1 MFDGDDDSDTNDDD
15 SDTDDDDTDT
25 DDEDTDTDDDRD
37 TDDVAVRCQPQIYLS
52 TPKLECRERELM
64 SQCFQGFHDIWLY
77 P

>member
-1 MFDGDDDSDTNDDD
+1 MFDGDDDFDTNDDD
-15 SDTDDDDTDT
+15 SDTDDD
-25 DDEDTDTDDDRD
+25 DTDTDDDRD

-64 SQCFQGFHDIWLY
+64 SQCFQGFHDTWLY